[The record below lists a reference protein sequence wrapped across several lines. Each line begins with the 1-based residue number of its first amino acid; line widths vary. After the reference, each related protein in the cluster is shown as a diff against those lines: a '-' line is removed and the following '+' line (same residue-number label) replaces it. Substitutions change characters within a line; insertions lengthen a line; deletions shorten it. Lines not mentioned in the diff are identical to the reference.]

1 MIRLTFAPGSS
12 RTSLDPAAQTPLP
25 PAGLTLQH
33 TLQRTTAQGRTEPL
47 QWRARGGIKTG
58 VTARPVTR
66 RFFTDMRWALTLAPL
81 GNRQIGSPPPTNT
94 LPIPPALAPTAGLAL
109 VRGPIPLP
117 STPGSPT
124 LGRLPAGLTTIPRLW
139 MTGLERLLAPLQ
151 QTQPTPW
158 TTSTK
163 ALNLATLAV
172 MLRRAQGRC

>member
-12 RTSLDPAAQTPLP
+12 RTSLDPATETPSP
-25 PAGLTLQH
+25 PAGFTLQH
-33 TLQRTTAQGRTEPL
+33 PLQRTTAQGRTEPL
-47 QWRARGGIKTG
+47 QGRTRGGIEAR

-66 RFFTDMRWALTLAPL
+66 RFFTDVRWALTLAPL
-81 GNRQIGSPPPTNT
+81 GNGQIGSDPLTNP

-117 STPGSPT
+117 GTPGSPT
-124 LGRLPAGLTTIPRLW
+124 PGRLPAGLTAIPRLRIPR
-139 MTGLERLLAPLQ
+139 LERPLAPLQ

-163 ALNLATLAV
+163 ALNLGTLAA